1 MVDTQQVDFNR
12 RIPMSR
18 YGNVAATVASTKR
31 FVQSSDPTDLETL
44 VNAQLAAIFAIGTAQ
59 AIAAIS
65 LAGAGDGDTFVV
77 EITHAPAVSVNG
89 GIITAALC
97 GCYIASDA
105 QELAVARSALDAE
118 IGSPIP
124 AIADEQLAGASKGT
138 RFMGLVVL
146 GTVRTP
152 T

>member
-1 MVDTQQVDFNR
+1 
-12 RIPMSR
+12 MSR
-18 YGNVAATVASTKR
+18 YGQVPATIVSTKR
-31 FVQSSDPTDLETL
+31 YVQSSDPVDLAARI
-44 VNAQLAAIFAIGTAQ
+44 NAQLAAIFALGTAQ
-59 AIAAIS
+59 AIASIS

-77 EITHAPAVSVNG
+77 EITHAAAASVNG
-89 GIITAALC
+89 GIITAAL
-97 GCYIASDA
+97 GACYAAGDA
-105 QELAVARSALDAE
+105 ESLAVARAAVDAE
-118 IGSPIP
+118 IGAPIP